1 MCVDPNNPLD
11 SGTCTGSRT
20 KVSIN
25 ALQTSA
31 PDARPVRFIRVVGPA
46 LIIQDT
52 NSTRM
57 REILGYHVVEP
68 DGSVVMKVPA
78 GRPFSFELVDK
89 LGHRFASHPQTWL
102 QVQTGEVMECN
113 GCHAGHTRTTPL
125 NQGSDGSSFPGSNPT
140 DPMNDPLLPQVG
152 ETMAETLDRVSCADE
167 GVAGDVVDGDPGGT
181 GCLYRNLSGDLVF
194 RNIWDDPDGVD
205 PNNGDFAI
213 RYSSINL
220 DLDHIEVPPAT
231 VPPLALA
238 SPKVVAT
245 SIPVMVA
252 GKASFATQTD
262 FAQADCINGDWSA
275 KCRIAINYETHIQSI
290 WEKNRWLDPLNTGTE
305 SNYPCIRC
313 HRENSR
319 DDPSLENPTTVD
331 VPDGQLSLTRTGS
344 HQTRVND
351 NIANLFESFLELT
364 QDDDVMLITNNGELA
379 VAQKNVTV
387 PNDLTPDP
395 NDTMTVA
402 VDVDVNECT
411 VVQDSE
417 GNLIFAMVGSDR
429 KKCGSSNAMDRGRGS
444 RNYGYF
450 YNRMTQDLTQAEIV
464 AGMVNHNGMLNQAEL
479 KMINEWIEVGR
490 RQYWGDPSDQRDMPA
505 AIPVDYE

>member
-1 MCVDPNNPLD
+1 
-11 SGTCTGSRT
+11 
-20 KVSIN
+20 
-25 ALQTSA
+25 
-31 PDARPVRFIRVVGPA
+31 
-46 LIIQDT
+46 
-52 NSTRM
+52 
-57 REILGYHVVEP
+57 
-68 DGSVVMKVPA
+68 
-78 GRPFSFELVDK
+78 
-89 LGHRFASHPQTWL
+89 
-102 QVQTGEVMECN
+102 
-113 GCHAGHTRTTPL
+113 
-125 NQGSDGSSFPGSNPT
+125 
-140 DPMNDPLLPQVG
+140 
-152 ETMAETLDRVSCADE
+152 
-167 GVAGDVVDGDPGGT
+167 
-181 GCLYRNLSGDLVF
+181 
-194 RNIWDDPDGVD
+194 
-205 PNNGDFAI
+205 
-213 RYSSINL
+213 
-220 DLDHIEVPPAT
+220 
-231 VPPLALA
+231 
-238 SPKVVAT
+238 
-245 SIPVMVA
+245 
-252 GKASFATQTD
+252 
-262 FAQADCINGDWSA
+262 
-275 KCRIAINYETHIQSI
+275 
-290 WEKNRWLDPLNTGTE
+290 PLNTGTE